1 MARAEE
7 AEAEPRGG
15 RENRQ
20 NYLITTRFP
29 FTSSLS
35 RVSLLESDILAI
47 QQLQGERDQSVA
59 KTEVESVPK
68 D

>member
-1 MARAEE
+1 MLRQS
-7 AEAEPRGG
+7 PRGA

-35 RVSLLESDILAI
+35 RVSLLESNILAI
-47 QQLQGERDQSVA
+47 QQLRAARKKSAAE
-59 KTEVESVPK
+59 TEVERVRK
-68 D
+68 DYRL